1 MKERINR
8 LAKGLI
14 EYGDVQV
21 SFSAAEIEGTVIFDD
36 KMRDEFRIV
45 CEQGGS
51 VKGLVYSTNQRVSLF
66 SDNFMGRDCR
76 VIYEVDASYA
86 EEDIEGEFQIVCSG
100 GEFRIPYCF
109 HVCAVNPEGRKIESL
124 EDFTGLV
131 KENGEEALRFFE
143 SSDFIKCP
151 FMQEAGIRTLYDGRW
166 GRGSRHNALEEF
178 LVGAGAKEPV
188 RFTVKEA
195 EKEYQLPEE
204 SFCDTLTVQ
213 RSGWGYVRLELSS
226 DSDWIQFD
234 RPAVTDADF
243 DGDLCSVPYTVRYD
257 RLHAGKNYGRI
268 RVRGLYDEAVLPVSA
283 VLRSNRLWTDGPSW
297 KRDFGNFVSLY

>member
-109 HVCAVNPEGRKIESL
+109 HVCAVNP
-124 EDFTGLV
+124 
-131 KENGEEALRFFE
+131 
-143 SSDFIKCP
+143 
-151 FMQEAGIRTLYDGRW
+151 
-166 GRGSRHNALEEF
+166 
-178 LVGAGAKEPV
+178 
-188 RFTVKEA
+188 
-195 EKEYQLPEE
+195 
-204 SFCDTLTVQ
+204 
-213 RSGWGYVRLELSS
+213 
-226 DSDWIQFD
+226 
-234 RPAVTDADF
+234 
-243 DGDLCSVPYTVRYD
+243 
-257 RLHAGKNYGRI
+257 
-268 RVRGLYDEAVLPVSA
+268 
-283 VLRSNRLWTDGPSW
+283 
-297 KRDFGNFVSLY
+297 